1 MANLVQ
7 QKNDE
12 LRAASEA
19 LLDLETELMTLQLRH
34 KDWREKIRYKIVLA
48 FYKNDVRRQQ
58 ELFQKLE
65 ARSKVIKYSSMMSSL
80 TLICNIF
87 FCYNER
93 FYVGFQYPTTTPKRQ
108 NRNCRGSSGQGDGR
122 QRNGK
127 RQPVEDSPQTKV
139 TF

>member
-19 LLDLETELMTLQLRH
+19 LLDLETELMTLQLQH
-34 KDWREKIRYKIVLA
+34 KAWREKIRYKIVLA

-58 ELFQKLE
+58 KLFVQLE
-65 ARSKVIKYSSMMSSL
+65 ARSKVIKYSAVMSSL

-93 FYVGFQYPTTTPKRQ
+93 FCVGFQSSSTTP
-108 NRNCRGSSGQGDGR
+108 
-122 QRNGK
+122 QR
-127 RQPVEDSPQTKV
+127 
-139 TF
+139 